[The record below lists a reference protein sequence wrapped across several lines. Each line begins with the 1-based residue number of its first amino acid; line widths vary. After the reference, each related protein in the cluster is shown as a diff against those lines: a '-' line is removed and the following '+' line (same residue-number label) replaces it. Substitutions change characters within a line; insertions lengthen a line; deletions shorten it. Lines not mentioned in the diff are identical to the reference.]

1 MYGLIG
7 KKVKMTQVFNDDG
20 HVVPVTL
27 VEAGPCTVSQIK
39 LEKDNGYNAIQLAY
53 GSRSKNKTNKPA
65 AGHLSKSKLETAKVL
80 AEFKSI
86 EDFDYKIGQTF
97 NSSIFNIG
105 EIIDVRAKS
114 KGKGFAGTIKR
125 HNFSRQDATHGNKHT
140 ERKPGSIGQC
150 QTPGRVWKGKKMSGH
165 MGNVRQTTQNLKVQK
180 IDLENNFILIKGAVP
195 GPNGS
200 EVTIKPAVKKS

>member
-7 KKVKMTQVFNDDG
+7 KKVKMTQIFNENG

-39 LEKDNGYNAIQLAY
+39 EEKDNGYNAVQLAY
-53 GSRSKNKTNKPA
+53 GQKSKNNTNKPIT
-65 AGHLSKSKLETAKVL
+65 GHLSKAGLETAKVL

-86 EDFDYKIGQTF
+86 EDFEYKLGQQF
-97 NSSIFNIG
+97 DASIFNVG

-125 HNFSRQDATHGNKHT
+125 HNFARQDATHGNKHT
-140 ERKPGSIGQC
+140 ERAPGSIGQAS
-150 QTPGRVWKGKKMSGH
+150 W
-165 MGNVRQTTQNLKVQK
+165 LVQ
-180 IDLENNFILIKGAVP
+180 
-195 GPNGS
+195 
-200 EVTIKPAVKKS
+200 

>member
-7 KKVKMTQVFNDDG
+7 KKIKMTQIFNDDG

-39 LEKDNGYNAIQLAY
+39 NENNAGYNAVQLAY
-53 GSRSKNKTNKPA
+53 GQKSKKKTNKPMS
-65 AGHLSKSKLETAKVL
+65 GHLSKSGVETAKVI

-86 EDFDYKIGQTF
+86 VDFDYKLGQKF
-97 NSSIFNIG
+97 DSSIFNVG

-125 HNFSRQDATHGNKHT
+125 HNFARQDATHGNKHT
-140 ERKPGSIGQC
+140 ERAPGSIGQASW
-150 QTPGRVWKGKKMSGH
+150 PSRVFKGMKMAGRKGSD
-165 MGNVRQTTQNLKVQK
+165 NVTVQNLEIVD
-180 IDLENNFILIKGAVP
+180 IDKKNNLLFIKGAIP
-195 GPNGS
+195 GANNAP
-200 EVTIKPAVKKS
+200 VFLLKK

>member
-53 GSRSKNKTNKPA
+53 GSKSKNKTNKPT

-86 EDFDYKIGQTF
+86 DDFEYKIGQTF

-125 HNFSRQDATHGNKHT
+125 HGLS
-140 ERKPGSIGQC
+140 
-150 QTPGRVWKGKKMSGH
+150 
-165 MGNVRQTTQNLKVQK
+165 
-180 IDLENNFILIKGAVP
+180 LIH
-195 GPNGS
+195 
-200 EVTIKPAVKKS
+200 I

>member
-7 KKVKMTQVFNDDG
+7 KKIKMTQIFNDDG

-39 LEKDNGYNAIQLAY
+39 NENNAGYNAVQLAY
-53 GSRSKNKTNKPA
+53 GQKSKKKTNKPMS
-65 AGHLSKSKLETAKVL
+65 GHLSKSGVETAKVI

-86 EDFDYKIGQTF
+86 VDFDYKLGQKF
-97 NSSIFNIG
+97 DSSIFNVG

-125 HNFSRQDATHGNKHT
+125 HNFARQDATHGNKHT
-140 ERKPGSIGQC
+140 ERAPGSIGQASW
-150 QTPGRVWKGKKMSGH
+150 PSRVFKGMKMAGRKGSD
-165 MGNVRQTTQNLKVQK
+165 NVTVQNLEIVD
-180 IDLENNFILIKGAVP
+180 IDKENNLLFIKGAIP
-195 GPNGS
+195 GANNAP
-200 EVTIKPAVKKS
+200 VFLLKK

>member
-7 KKVKMTQVFNDDG
+7 KKIKMTQIFNDDG

-39 LEKDNGYNAIQLAY
+39 NENNAGYNAVQLAY
-53 GSRSKNKTNKPA
+53 GQKSKKKTNKPMS
-65 AGHLSKSKLETAKVL
+65 GHLSKSGVETAKVI

-86 EDFDYKIGQTF
+86 VDFDYKLGQKF
-97 NSSIFNIG
+97 DSSIFNVG

-125 HNFSRQDATHGNKHT
+125 HNFARQDATHGNKHT
-140 ERKPGSIGQC
+140 ERAPGSIGQASW
-150 QTPGRVWKGKKMSGH
+150 PSRVFKGMKMAGRKGSD
-165 MGNVRQTTQNLKVQK
+165 NVTVQNLEIVD
-180 IDLENNFILIKGAVP
+180 IDKENNLLFIKGAIP
-195 GPNGS
+195 GANNAP
-200 EVTIKPAVKKS
+200 VFLLKKWK